1 MPTRRLAFVAPL
13 DEDDEVEWDADGG
26 WCHVAANHPFAM
38 FAVGQGWRP
47 IALPESYEDG
57 DRAVR
62 EWQTLDHTVVRLTL
76 DTIIAVSHV
85 ELQGDSI
92 ETTEAVIR
100 AAWECGTSSDV
111 LSALKHLNT
120 LGEAQAKQ
128 ELRRLA
134 VTGPRDPDA
143 RVVEMLE
150 GAVRD
155 PRPRV
160 RSAAMTV
167 VQYLKWQE
175 LRPSVEEVLR
185 LDPDDVAAS
194 SVLFLLDLVGQAEG
208 G

>member
-1 MPTRRLAFVAPL
+1 MPTRRLALVAPL
-13 DEDDEVEWDADGG
+13 DEDAEVEWDADGG

-38 FAVGQGWRP
+38 FAVGQGWRSIP
-47 IALPESYEDG
+47 LPESYEDG

-92 ETTEAVIR
+92 ETTEALIR
-100 AAWECGTSSDV
+100 AAWECGTYADV
-111 LSALKHLNT
+111 LSALTHLNT
-120 LGEAQAKQ
+120 LGATQA
-128 ELRRLA
+128 ERDLRRLA
-134 VTGPRDPDA
+134 VTGTGEPDTRA
-143 RVVEMLE
+143 VEMIE

-155 PRPRV
+155 PRPEV

-194 SVLFLLDLVGQAEG
+194 SVLFLLDLMRQTEVG
-208 G
+208 